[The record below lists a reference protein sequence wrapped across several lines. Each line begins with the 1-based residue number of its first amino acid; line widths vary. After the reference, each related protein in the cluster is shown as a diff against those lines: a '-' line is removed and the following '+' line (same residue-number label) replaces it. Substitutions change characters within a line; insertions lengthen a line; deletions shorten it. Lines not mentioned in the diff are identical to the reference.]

1 MFWVYIGS
9 RTEHAV
15 REILNAARIQSS
27 DSLSFSFYFCSSVGG
42 PVVFLFCTAFTH
54 VIISLSQTHRYLV
67 SSLFC
72 FVRAVLFFLYV
83 YRNSVWSSARL
94 AVLHIVAIVNRTE
107 PDLDVVVAKLI
118 QINYSRFYS
127 RRL

>member
-1 MFWVYIGS
+1 M
-9 RTEHAV
+9 
-15 REILNAARIQSS
+15 
-27 DSLSFSFYFCSSVGG
+27 
-42 PVVFLFCTAFTH
+42 VFLFCTAFTH

-67 SSLFC
+67 SSSFC